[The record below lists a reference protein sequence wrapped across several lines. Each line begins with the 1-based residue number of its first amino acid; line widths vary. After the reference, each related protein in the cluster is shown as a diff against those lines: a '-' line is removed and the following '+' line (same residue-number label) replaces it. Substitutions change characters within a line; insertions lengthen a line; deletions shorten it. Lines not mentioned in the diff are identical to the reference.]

1 MVVDALGLPVAFEV
15 TGGHR
20 HDSQNALSLIASVR
34 PRCLLGDKA
43 YDSDAIRADLSARD
57 AVAVIPPKVNR
68 SVAAAF
74 DKELRQAVMKKDK
87 AKEEKLRKIK
97 PQMDQMKLK
106 ASTGRFKVLIVTWVP
121 FILVYYFMGDFVS
134 GCKFPSIC
142 ISTVVATSPL
152 QIPFIVGANGTMV
165 LLWWYFLSSLTFG
178 TIISK
183 LLGTAPTT

>member
-1 MVVDALGLPVAFEV
+1 MRSIATSLGIPEATLIVSLTAIGLGFMSNVATRFLVDLKKEKRL
-15 TGGHR
+15 
-20 HDSQNALSLIASVR
+20 
-34 PRCLLGDKA
+34 
-43 YDSDAIRADLSARD
+43 RAET
-57 AVAVIPPKVNR
+57 
-68 SVAAAF
+68 AAF